1 MSSAKPTPVL
11 VLSPTPPQPEVRH
24 FFQNRIG
31 SELSFTDLPALRRSG
46 LVAGLSALR
55 RTRVHS
61 VIVTGSPTELPLFRD
76 YLVTLA
82 FLVPAA
88 TRRRQLPGGES
99 SPLRYW
105 QLGNSILRLGA
116 GAVAGVASVAATWL
130 RVLWLRSQR
139 FVPRRLGDSRRCLY
153 LKPMLSFGAGVGGS
167 VAHVAGVVNALMRA
181 GLDLRLLSAH
191 DQPLVEPSA
200 RQVVVKPDF
209 MIAFP
214 FEVNQY
220 RYEGVFV
227 REAAAQAH
235 RERPD
240 FLYQRYGLNDTS
252 GLALRRRLGLPLV
265 LEFNGSEVW
274 SQRHWGRRLRF
285 ERLADAIERVN
296 LRHADLIV
304 VVSRALVDQAVSMGA
319 SAERVLFYP
328 NGIDPHLF
336 DPARFSD
343 DDRRAVRKELGV
355 PETARLLTFVGT
367 FGRWHGTDLLAE
379 AIRRLI
385 DEQRGWLEGRGIHF
399 LYVGDGDLAPKVRSI
414 LGPGSG
420 APHVT
425 LTGFQPQTQTPRI
438 LAASDILLSPHVPNP
453 DGTPFFGSPTKL
465 FEYMAMGKLIV
476 ASDLDQIGWVLKGWR
491 PGEPPPPAGDT
502 RDSGAAILVE
512 PGSLEELLRG
522 IRQAAELSET
532 ERDARGRE
540 ARRLV
545 LQSFTWDKN
554 VEAVLERL
562 RGGATTLRPTG
573 ETGNRRDEPSRGPFE
588 GQGC

>member
-1 MSSAKPTPVL
+1 MSSAKPASAL
-11 VLSPTPPQPEVRH
+11 VLSPTPPQPKARQ
-24 FFQNRIG
+24 FFRSRLG
-31 SELSFTDLPALRRSG
+31 DEPSFTDLPALRRSG

-55 RTRVHS
+55 RTRVHT
-61 VIVTGSPTELPLFRD
+61 VIITGSPTELPLFRD

-88 TRRRQLPGGES
+88 TRQRQLPGGES
-99 SPLRYW
+99 SPLRHW
-105 QLGNSILRLGA
+105 QLGNSLLRLGA
-116 GAVAGVASVAATWL
+116 GAVAGAASVAGTWL

-139 FVPRRLGDSRRCLY
+139 FVPRPLRDSRRCLY

-181 GLDLRLLSAH
+181 GIDLRLLSAH
-191 DQPLVEPSA
+191 DQPLVESSA

-220 RYEGVFV
+220 RYEGLFV
-227 REAAAQAH
+227 REAAAQAC

-252 GLALRRRLGLPLV
+252 GLTLRRRLGLPLV

-304 VVSRALVDQAVSMGA
+304 VVSRALIDQAVSMGA
-319 SAERVLFYP
+319 APERVLFYP
-328 NGIDPHLF
+328 NGIDPLIF
-336 DPARFSD
+336 DPARFAD
-343 DDRRAVRKELGV
+343 DDRGAVRQELGV
-355 PETARLLTFVGT
+355 PEKAKLLTFVGT
-367 FGRWHGTDLLAE
+367 FGRWHGTDVLAE
-379 AIRRLI
+379 AIRQLI
-385 DEQRGWLEGRGIHF
+385 DGERRWLEERGVHF

-414 LGPGSG
+414 LGPGCG
-420 APHVT
+420 APFVT
-425 LTGFQPQTQTPRI
+425 LAGFRPQTQTPRI

-465 FEYMAMGKLIV
+465 FEYMAMAKLIV

-491 PGEPPPPAGDT
+491 PGEPTPPADVL
-502 RDSGAAILVE
+502 RESGAAILVE
-512 PGSLEELLRG
+512 PGSLEELVRG
-522 IRQAAELSET
+522 IRQAADMSET
-532 ERDARGRE
+532 ERDALGRE

-554 VEAVLERL
+554 VAAVLDRL
-562 RGGATTLRPTG
+562 RAAGMTSRPG
-573 ETGNRRDEPSRGPFE
+573 EDDSARSARGDVGSARE
-588 GQGC
+588 RE